1 MQNFMQFY
9 TEVNFI
15 DDDALS
21 LCLSLSLH
29 HAHQHIWAQN
39 AKYLPEI
46 REFFPAL

>member
-21 LCLSLSLH
+21 LCLSLSTM
-29 HAHQHIWAQN
+29 HISTYEH
-39 AKYLPEI
+39 KMPSISLK
-46 REFFPAL
+46 